1 MSSSNGSSG
10 KVIHLNPGPRKGL
23 IPSGGG
29 AAAQVGKAPRSI
41 AITSGKGGVGKTNI
55 VANLGYSLTRTGKS
69 VLVFDADLGL
79 GNLDVL
85 LGLAPRFNLSHV
97 IQGQAELEQIVVEGP
112 GGMKILPASS
122 GIQEM
127 TNLSPAEKEDLGQQ
141 LKGFVNRFDILL
153 IDTAA
158 GISGNVLHF
167 NISADEVMVVVNPE
181 PTSITDAYALMK
193 VLSVQYGLGRFNLLV
208 NAARNA
214 GEAEE
219 VCRQLC
225 LVTDRF
231 LRIKIDYLGFVP
243 FDEKVKAA
251 VKKQTIVAQLQP
263 DSKASRS
270 FVSIARR
277 IAYLQPMLIADQYQR
292 NPGIGDLL
300 F

>member
-1 MSSSNGSSG
+1 MSSPNGSSG
-10 KVIHLNPGPRKGL
+10 KVIHLNPGGRKGL
-23 IPSGGG
+23 AASGGHG
-29 AAAQVGKAPRSI
+29 AARSGQAPRSI

-55 VANLGYSLTRTGKS
+55 VANLGYSLARTGKS

-97 IQGQAELEQIVVEGP
+97 IQGQADLEQIVVAGP

-127 TNLSPAEKEDLGQQ
+127 TSLSRSERSELSRQ
-141 LKGFVNRFDILL
+141 LKNFVNRFDVLL

-167 NISADEVMVVVNPE
+167 NISADDVMVVVNPE

-193 VLSVQYGLGRFNLLV
+193 VLSVQYGLERFNLLV
-208 NAARNA
+208 NAARDA
-214 GEAEE
+214 REAEE

-225 LVTDRF
+225 LVSDRF
-231 LRIKIDYLGFVP
+231 LRIEIDYLGFVP
-243 FDEKVKAA
+243 FDENVKAA
-251 VKKQTIVAQLQP
+251 VKKQTIISEFQP
-263 DSKASRS
+263 DSGASRS

-277 IAYLQPMLIADQYQR
+277 IAYLQPMLAAGQCPR
-292 NPGIGDLL
+292 NPEIGDLL
-300 F
+300 I